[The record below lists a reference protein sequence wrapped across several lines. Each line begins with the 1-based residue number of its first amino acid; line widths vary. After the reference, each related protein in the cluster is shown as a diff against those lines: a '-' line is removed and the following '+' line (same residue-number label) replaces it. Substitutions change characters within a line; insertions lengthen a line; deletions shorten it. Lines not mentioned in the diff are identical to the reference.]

1 MQKQSKKSETLGIK
15 PLMTVRGEFPCCQRR
30 FGDVARAFSVPSDAS
45 SISVSHNIINTFV
58 LISIPNAPWVH
69 PWACRGQPEV
79 RSEKSLFGWK
89 LHIVKLYFC
98 VKKDGLF
105 LLTETMRG
113 VSIPFFLKK
122 IGIDPA
128 LAGGVMMTTLTDVLG
143 FITFLGLVTLFLP
156 YII

>member
-1 MQKQSKKSETLGIK
+1 M
-15 PLMTVRGEFPCCQRR
+15 
-30 FGDVARAFSVPSDAS
+30 
-45 SISVSHNIINTFV
+45 
-58 LISIPNAPWVH
+58 
-69 PWACRGQPEV
+69 
-79 RSEKSLFGWK
+79 
-89 LHIVKLYFC
+89 
-98 VKKDGLF
+98 
-105 LLTETMRG
+105 TETMRG